1 MGETISSNVERDRRN
16 KEKLIASGW
25 RGLVIWECGIRRFSE
40 CPQELKELLIKDT
53 IVRAEKKSKNY

>member
-1 MGETISSNVERDRRN
+1 MWRTINSNIVHDQKN
-16 KEKLIASGW
+16 KERLIESGW
-25 RGLVIWECGIRRFSE
+25 RVLVIWECEIRRFSE